1 MNRAAVSIGSN
12 IDPEEN
18 ARKAVEILSRN
29 FPGLKFSSFVFTKA
43 IGYTEQPDF
52 LNGAVLIFTDLN
64 LAQLTDNLKKIE
76 AGMGRVRGEL
86 KNGPRI
92 IDLDIVV
99 WNGEV
104 VDEDF
109 YKRRF
114 LRDAILELIPDIADR
129 QIQ

>member
-18 ARKAVEILSRN
+18 ARKAVEILSQK

-43 IGYTEQPDF
+43 VGYTEQPDF
-52 LNGAVLIFTDLN
+52 LNGAVLIFTNLN
-64 LAQLTDNLKKIE
+64 LAQLTDTLKKIE
-76 AGMGRVRGEL
+76 AVMGRIRGEL

-99 WNGEV
+99 WNGKV

-109 YKRRF
+109 YKRQF
-114 LRDAILELIPDIADR
+114 LRDAVLELIPDIADR
-129 QIQ
+129 QMQ